1 MTSTLGTPVAQQG
14 VWGEHMWRGGCLLIN
29 KCHRKTPFLLPLIL
43 MSLEHISVSLHFLVL
58 CLLGHIRSNGSGFSH
73 YSHHKWI
80 SPPLLLVSQHGHSLG
95 RKSAQSQVIA
105 NYRCAS
111 RIQGKEGSVSYCMAN
126 TRNSHRSTHSSSST
140 ILLTSN
146 TPRDSVKLITFGLL
160 LAGNSLYL
168 INHMQNTLNL
178 LA

>member
-29 KCHRKTPFLLPLIL
+29 KCHRKTPFLLLLIL

-58 CLLGHIRSNGSGFSH
+58 CLLGHIRSNGSRSSH
-73 YSHHKWI
+73 YSHLHHKWI
-80 SPPLLLVSQHGHSLG
+80 SPPLLLVSKHGHSLG

-105 NYRCAS
+105 NYGCAS

-146 TPRDSVKLITFGLL
+146 TPRDSVKLITFG
-160 LAGNSLYL
+160 
-168 INHMQNTLNL
+168 
-178 LA
+178 